1 MLDWLR
7 NWWRETWRA
16 PIAQRAFV
24 LGMFLS
30 LALGVFL
37 RLNSYLGHSISLW
50 FDEAMWGSR
59 VLHRELLQFGIRP
72 IGFIWLTRVLV
83 NTFGATEIW
92 LRFLPNVSALVALLL
107 MPYVASRFLDNR
119 LLRVLLVLLFAIHPA
134 LVDFA
139 NEFKPYGFEVLL
151 HLIPIVLYLR
161 LEQTQRLRYFYA
173 LLVYLPI
180 CFLLAYNISFT
191 YPGLLLLLLR
201 YAWQS
206 ASRRRLVTATLLSGA
221 LCLGT
226 SLTIYK
232 LALTTVVKEERTENY
247 WGRKYDV
254 FYHPKEKASRVDW
267 TLERTND
274 MLAFI
279 GLRRD
284 SWLDGP
290 RKLDEKAAREL
301 GSADRLLWIGLSAV
315 GLWALWRQRRAHLLL
330 LGLPLLV
337 VLGAN
342 WVGKWPLGAFRTN
355 IFASVYVFLFPLI
368 GMEAL
373 SKLGGVAQR
382 ALAVA
387 VIGLNLLPG
396 FLYGFDWHGH
406 KRTYTRDHYQR
417 EVLAKLHD
425 YREKQLKEHPEY
437 GPARLVMDSHT
448 WHPHLYYLNDHPV
461 FRERYR
467 AYFKR
472 NFNPDHV
479 GRGSLG
485 PKVMQRLQRDDQP
498 VWVVASKPT
507 VMEEVDNYA
516 RKNTNVLIREEID
529 GEHLILLL
537 GKR

>member
-72 IGFIWLTRVLV
+72 IGFIWLTRVIV

-92 LRFLPNVSALVALLL
+92 LRLLPNLSALAALFL

-161 LEQTQRLRYFYA
+161 LEQTQRLGYFYA
-173 LLVYLPI
+173 LLAYLPI
-180 CFLLAYNISFT
+180 CFLLAYNISFV
-191 YPGLLLLLLR
+191 YPGVLLLLLR

-206 ASRRRLVTATLLSGA
+206 ASRRRLLTATLVSGA

-226 SLTIYK
+226 SVGIYK
-232 LALTTVVKEERTENY
+232 LALNKVVKEERTENY

-267 TLERTND
+267 TLERSND

-290 RKLDEKAAREL
+290 RKIDEKAAREL

-330 LGLPLLV
+330 LGMPLLV

-355 IFASVYVFLFPLI
+355 IFASVYLFLFPLI
-368 GMEAL
+368 GMEVLA
-373 SKLGGVAQR
+373 KLGGVAQR

-425 YREKQLKEHPEY
+425 YRVKQLKDHPEY
-437 GPARLVMDSHT
+437 GQARLVMDSHT

-467 AYFKR
+467 AFFKR
-472 NFNPDHV
+472 NFNQDHV

-485 PKVMQRLQRDDQP
+485 PKVMQRIQRDDQP

-516 RKNTNVLIREEID
+516 KKNTKVLIREEID
-529 GEHLILLL
+529 GQHLILLL